1 MASTSTK
8 VVTHHH
14 HHLNSVTT
22 TKTIEQHDTVVQ
34 QKHQHQPAVVGSSL
48 SSADNVNSPNF
59 VYSHLTSSA
68 GNSGSGQKLKSWSNL
83 AGGEGDTNS
92 NLRSPRVESQV
103 GCVGGLRSWKAT
115 GMSNSEKNVGGNC
128 KELNVNFSS
137 QYDEEL
143 FSPRLASSRGGSESK
158 RIVLNPVSGSDCHE
172 QIDKSEQEIE
182 IQLSPGKNIFLLPG
196 TSSFRRSGGHNLF

>member
-34 QKHQHQPAVVGSSL
+34 QKHQHQPAVVGSSV

-59 VYSHLTSSA
+59 VYSHVASSA
-68 GNSGSGQKLKSWSNL
+68 GNSGQKLKSWSNL
-83 AGGEGDTNS
+83 AGGESETNG
-92 NLRSPRVESQV
+92 NVRSPRVESQV

-115 GMSNSEKNVGGNC
+115 GMSNSEKSVGGNC

-158 RIVLNPVSGSDCHE
+158 RIVLNPVSGSGCHE

-182 IQLSPGKNIFLLPG
+182 IQLSPGKHIFVLLKAH
-196 TSSFRRSGGHNLF
+196 SRFSRSG